1 MPYRIIKDLRSSFFS
16 TLLRPTPPWKVI
28 LSLIVFLSICFVTG
42 LGKILI
48 LFFPASSFAVG
59 VFLYLRYPS
68 LYVGF
73 VFWMWFLSP
82 LIRRLIDY
90 QSGYF
95 TPGPWTFT
103 ALIVTSISFFSF
115 LKEFPKTYHKNNL
128 PFTLCF
134 GALFYALSIGLI
146 QNSIDQ
152 AIVNFL
158 AWLCPISFGFYLYA
172 NWKYY
177 PQYRKVIQQSF
188 LWGMLILGV
197 YGILQFCLAPQW
209 DRFWLINGSMGS
221 FGQPEP
227 FGIRVMS
234 TMSSP
239 QAFATTMMAGLI
251 LLFTNKQNKILFFST
266 NIIGYLTFL
275 LSQARAAWLAWG
287 VAVLIFISF
296 VRSSTQIKV
305 IIGIALIVL
314 AILPLIN
321 MEPLS
326 DIILSRLE
334 TLSDAG
340 TDSSLNTRLSAY
352 QNLFNLAITE
362 VTGKGLGFRIDLP
375 GYGDRDGGI
384 LPTLFIFG
392 WLGTIPF
399 LCGFCLLFLKIIY
412 SKTNKFDTFNTAA
425 KAICLGVLSQIGF
438 NFIFLS
444 TLGMLLW
451 SFMGMSLAG
460 QKYYLLSSKFL
471 RNTEQTTFD
480 AKQYN

>member
-1 MPYRIIKDLRSSFFS
+1 MPAPIIKDLRPSFFS
-16 TLLRPTPPWKVI
+16 ILLRPTPPWKVI
-28 LSLIVFLSICFVTG
+28 IGLIIFLSICIITG

-48 LFFPASSFAVG
+48 LLFPASSFAVG
-59 VFLYLRYPS
+59 VFLYLRYPT

-95 TPGPWTFT
+95 TPGPWSFT
-103 ALIVTSISFFSF
+103 ALLVTSISYFSF
-115 LKEFPKTYHKNNL
+115 LKEFPKTYYKSSL

-134 GALFYALSIGLI
+134 GALFYALLIGLI
-146 QNSIDQ
+146 QNSIVQ
-152 AIVNFL
+152 AVVNFS
-158 AWLCPISFGFYLYA
+158 AWSCPISFGFYLFA

-177 PQYRKVIQQSF
+177 PQHRKIIQQSF
-188 LWGMLILGV
+188 VWGMFVLGV

-209 DRFWLINGSMGS
+209 DQFWLINGSMDS

-234 TMSSP
+234 TMNSP

-266 NIIGYLTFL
+266 NIVGYLTFL
-275 LSQARAAWLAWG
+275 LSRARAAWLAWSVG
-287 VAVLIFISF
+287 VLLFISF
-296 VRSSTQIKV
+296 VKSSTQIKV
-305 IIGIALIVL
+305 IIGITLVIL

-321 MEPLS
+321 IEPFS
-326 DIILSRLE
+326 SIILSRLE
-334 TLSDAG
+334 TLSNADTDA
-340 TDSSLNTRLSAY
+340 SLNTRISAY

-362 VTGKGLGFRIDLP
+362 VTGKGLGFRIDLS
-375 GYGDRDGGI
+375 GYGDRDGAI

-392 WLGTIPF
+392 WFGAIPF
-399 LCGFCLLFLKIIY
+399 FSGICLLFLKMFY
-412 SKTNKFDTFNTAA
+412 SKTNKLDTFNTAA
-425 KAICLGVLSQIGF
+425 KAICLGVLAQIGF

-444 TLGMLLW
+444 TIGVLFW
-451 SFMGMSLAG
+451 SFIGMSLAS
-460 QKYYLLSSKFL
+460 QKYYLFSSKFL
-471 RNTEQTTFD
+471 RNTERDTFE
-480 AKQYN
+480 AK